1 MIKNQ
6 YGGDETYGVILENLQ
21 KNVEIIKQQDTSVQ
35 DQQQNI
41 SDGFNNVFK
50 LLNMNIIE
58 ESSDSGLG
66 DDNQT
71 DSEIPEI
78 VDSNQL
84 GDGDED
90 DKLAALIKLLGGL
103 MTGGGKTGG
112 GITYQIGGQELTGD
126 TKIYDDLINDFKKKL
141 VELMKQYANEIDTT
155 QKDQNRKKGKSLV
168 DFLNETWTTYTSNK
182 LNIFKLGGIDENIV
196 QTSPDLMLPALA
208 TQIKK
213 MAQNETILKIDES
226 SLVERLPKTFLDNS
240 NVIDEYFES
249 EWKNKTNDFTN
260 NSKKLT
266 EAFFE
271 SIKAKNSNA
280 LNNVTINVTEEV
292 VVKENINEQIATNVS
307 QDNSEEE
314 ARKLREEEERKL
326 KLIEEEERKLREE
339 EERKR
344 KLIEEEERK
353 RKLIEEEER
362 KRKLIEE
369 EQERER
375 KKTLEEARQKTIE
388 KSKQN
393 DQTRID
399 EENNDIN
406 NNQDERGEELISPDT
421 HTSLVSRKE
430 QTTILDQYQKKITNG
445 FAVKPE
451 NNFGPNSDAK
461 KELKQMTVTT
471 NHKANAKKTERETK
485 IKLME
490 RHEELI
496 RSTHEVDFD
505 TLGSGEEKKWRE
517 IFFTF
522 YERAKLY
529 FNSKMLVMISMS
541 QFYNKG
547 NDADF
552 KWKSQISPNVIKHL
566 KDIWD
571 HLFIT
576 LDESDYNELRIFYE
590 SKYKKLAPH
599 WWSCFER
606 IEARDKEY
614 KKNAHNS
621 IMVYSYIWLYHLS
634 IYTGNDQNKNLYEQ
648 LDPNKSLIINNAF
661 LTPKILPCI
670 KKLASKIEKSLN
682 VFSAIWSRLYTDEQG
697 GNILGDFKKLNELYV
712 DEIYKYKSVL
722 ALLKRRDDWNNS
734 HITMRDKKHH
744 RFNMNLED
752 ENTTVKKPLI
762 LTYNDTPL
770 IVNQNSEMVRGKLYT
785 QQYKFYGFDSVF
797 NPEFENNAIATR
809 LTDPTLKFK
818 LKENE
823 EPIVF
828 IGYGQS
834 GSGKT
839 STLIYLDVFKQDG
852 ILIEILKKLGP
863 EKITVGIIELYEGN
877 AANEQDMACVGLQ
890 AGAGIDVKR
899 CFPGSAS
906 TYKNREKIPDQTDK
920 GYFEGNGALRFITM
934 GEVLDKHYD
943 TEMSV
948 DRNTMDTK
956 YRNDD
961 KEKEKKPV
969 FEKNNND
976 DSWSYKYGNKDDLY
990 DNYKNQNNDKE
1001 PAGGHQNN
1009 FDLKYYILNGFNCRE
1024 IAPTS
1029 NNKQSS
1035 RSHVIVSLELDFGKG
1050 TFLGGKKK
1058 NRMIYVCDLAGVENE
1073 FDCTAG
1079 SVDNVRMK
1087 IKTAANKNY
1096 SNIIKPGQQEE
1107 WTNLKKKRADNMVKY
1122 IHSDGMVGQF
1132 KTKDDTTEPICWPD
1146 GSSNEKGDVNN
1157 IRSGFA
1163 NNLMEMLVTRNKE
1176 GRKSIPRDIEDLI
1189 KFQSFSDEQKK
1200 KVVTMVKDLVDGKG
1214 KLNIFQ
1220 LVNGREGKKNV
1231 LVGHLNRIIKIKPE
1245 ENKEYENEDEEK
1257 QDKMKALGISLNE
1270 TTGKWQQNMERRPI
1284 TNTPQWT
1291 LIAWAEMEYYFRKN
1305 GLFKK
1310 KFFAEYNAGAN
1321 VDIYIQGKGTP
1332 KSDENTDDQNIKFEN
1347 VTGNGKY
1354 PSVEYVGIKKF
1365 KDKYN
1370 QSTVG
1375 SAYNTLRDYC
1385 MSIFSNLEMADCT
1398 KPYEESFKKACRI
1411 RLKEGRVINNS
1422 LETMVDDIKKISKL
1436 AMQDKIREKLGN
1448 TECIFG
1454 DTYDD
1459 FDEYNKASNPLMDWY
1474 NINKEFKRP
1483 FGLILRSMCL
1493 LSNENMTTDEKQL
1506 DFLKKF
1512 KFVMTT
1518 VLNETFIF
1526 ALGSD
1531 SSTTPAYTQSGQL
1544 VYVNNPPLPP
1554 YVNIGQL
1561 ELAYKN
1567 FLFYENDTRDD
1578 SPKLEK
1584 LAIFLDKF
1592 FNTIV
1597 KMMHHELYQ
1606 SYVFKYIPP
1615 FSNLS
1620 FFQIDFYKLTKE
1632 EFITKLKSNEIE
1644 KNLLEKI
1651 INNLKSVTIV
1661 ILSLIKKNN
1670 NATFIGTIQTTEEV
1684 NRISNKIILNKNMNA
1699 ESVLTSWK
1707 KSNSNSNDINNELI
1721 KIIMQNRML
1730 SEIDEDTFIY
1740 KTTVEMKTKKHYK
1753 DDQIIAM
1760 KSKKDI
1766 EMENIA
1772 SAVEAA
1778 VPLISR
1784 YIDIFKLESIWYY
1797 ITKIK
1802 REKIFKQWELEYPV
1816 NLTASQIGR
1825 GLNYTFKP
1833 RRKKDFTPA
1842 AWNNDVTRITVKNE
1856 TPKKYEYHPPQ
1867 EEHFVTIEK
1876 IINFM
1881 NKKKIRGPDKKIFT
1895 MDDLKSWLTKNVK
1908 LDFTKD
1914 KYSAI
1919 HNILYGVNHGS
1930 EESYFGSQGESIC
1943 GWGEAGD
1950 RYPCPIVIKDDGTEH
1965 GTHINW
1971 RRRFFSGVPDRRHQA
1986 FGNDDPNFRGLNW
1999 DENWRKWNRAYFGLT
2014 KEPKV
2019 HGDKGRWNLLTR
2031 KGDAAPTKYIP
2042 ILIFLLND
2050 IACEDFYY
2058 AYLRTY
2064 KWLQTKDGKSGFK
2077 KGHIGRL
2084 LHVEHPQSK
2093 TQKGRIPTTGPAPYQ
2108 WTGDRTKCYY
2118 PPPKG
2123 MVEPAGY
2130 QGPCEQTDSFIV
2142 SSDLSY
2148 RQLAFAET
2156 DIEGWFK
2163 NMGEMIVKDNL
2174 PKFPWALL
2182 HIYTDIYSRQYG
2194 DIRDGNPLPEAM
2206 LWHEPREY
2214 REPTKHK
2221 TGHFNYPKNFEKLDE
2236 NIMSREKWQIVKDTE
2251 DANRKEKEDQERLL
2265 RKQQLKAAEEQ
2276 RRRENES
2283 KKKADEDAKNKRI
2296 ENFAKENGKTAADL
2310 KKILEKK
2317 DNKKPP
2323 LKRREKALKDAFEK
2337 LESDLKWTKR
2347 ECLTPK
2353 PLLDSK
2359 KKPVK
2364 KAVMI
2369 NGKRRIQVVK
2379 AVLKPMFDQEGKLGQ
2394 VCFKDEPALKNAQKA
2409 FKSKQ
2414 DRNKKDIARAAEKKN
2429 KNAAAKD
2436 AWNRMTVP
2444 ERHKY
2449 EKEQMQKK
2457 TRKQI
2462 NKLPSFLKNE
2472 TPKQMNKRHRNEL
2485 IKYEKEEAAR
2495 KKEEVKTQ
2503 WLEQNP
2509 GQDYDKAMKEAAIK
2523 KQEEADKEKEDK
2535 KKAAEELVKQTCKE
2549 VGHTASPSDLI
2560 ETLTGN
2566 DIQHPFRQLSN
2577 KQQRKIIEKLQN
2589 FYCFES
2595 KDTMNDW
2602 MDSMEKEF
2610 GSSVKVNDYYKH
2622 NQITFRRNNITEPK
2636 QKKEFIYK
2644 QFMSFFDDDRLS
2656 YTKKKK
2662 EQKEEADKKAKAE
2675 AEQKAA
2681 ADKAKAEEKAKA
2693 EKEAREK
2700 CSTNG
2705 GTFIKITD
2713 IIEKLTTV
2721 MVLKNREKKL
2731 LPQNITNLMGK
2742 INGVCFNDGGDY
2754 INWINKFVELY
2765 KIIYAIDV
2773 SLSTKQKDNATEDLK
2788 KFIANK
2794 EYIKTQEGG
2803 KRKKKTR
2810 RKKKKVKRK
2819 QTRRKK

>member
-21 KNVEIIKQQDTSVQ
+21 KNVEIINQQDTSVQ
-35 DQQQNI
+35 NQQQNI

-58 ESSDSGLG
+58 ESSDSGLDG
-66 DDNQT
+66 
-71 DSEIPEI
+71 E
-78 VDSNQL
+78 QL
-84 GDGDED
+84 GDED

-112 GITYQIGGQELTGD
+112 GITYQIGGLELTGD

-155 QKDQNRKKGKSLV
+155 QKDQNKKKGKSLV
-168 DFLNETWTTYTSNK
+168 DFLNEIWTTYTSNK

-196 QTSPDLMLPALA
+196 QTNPDVLPILA
-208 TQIKK
+208 TSIKK
-213 MAQNETILKIDES
+213 MAEENVTTLIDES

-240 NVIDEYFES
+240 KVIDEYFGP
-249 EWKNKTNDFTN
+249 EWKNKTGDFTN

-280 LNNVTINVTEEV
+280 LNNVTINTY
-292 VVKENINEQIATNVS
+292 EQIATNVS
-307 QDNSEEE
+307 QYNSEEE
-314 ARKLREEEERKL
+314 ARKKAEEEEAAKKRQ
-326 KLIEEEERKLREE
+326 EEEEAAKKRQEE
-339 EERKR
+339 EEARKR
-344 KLIEEEERK
+344 KLIEEQ
-353 RKLIEEEER
+353 
-362 KRKLIEE
+362 

-375 KKTLEEARQKTIE
+375 KKRLEEARQKTIE
-388 KSKQN
+388 ESKQN

-399 EENNDIN
+399 DIDNIQDKRNEESM
-406 NNQDERGEELISPDT
+406 SPDI

-430 QTTILDQYQKKITNG
+430 QPIILELYQKKITNG
-445 FAVKPE
+445 IAVKPE

-461 KELKQMTVTT
+461 NELNQMTVNI
-471 NHKANAKKTERETK
+471 NHKEIAKETETQTK
-485 IKLME
+485 IKVMA

-529 FNSKMLVMISMS
+529 FNSKMLVLISMS

-590 SKYKKLAPH
+590 SKYKTLAPH

-606 IEARDKEY
+606 IEARDKKY

-634 IYTGNDQNKNLYEQ
+634 TDTGNDQNKNLYEQ

-744 RFNMNLED
+744 RFNMNLQD

-906 TYKNREKIPDQTDK
+906 TYKNREKIPDQTDI

-948 DRNTMDTK
+948 DRNTMDTQ

-990 DNYKNQNNDKE
+990 ENYKNQNNHKE
-1001 PAGGHQNN
+1001 PAGGHQDN

-1035 RSHVIVSLELDFGKG
+1035 RSHVIVSLELDFGGG
-1050 TFLGGKKK
+1050 TSLSREKK

-1132 KTKDDTTEPICWPD
+1132 KTKDETTEPICWPD

-1163 NNLMEMLVTRNKE
+1163 NNLMEMLVTRNE
-1176 GRKSIPRDIEDLI
+1176 DGRKSIPSDIEDLI

-1200 KVVTMVKDLVDGKG
+1200 KVVAMVKDLVDGRG

-1220 LVNGREGKKNV
+1220 LVNGGEGKKNV

-1257 QDKMKALGISLNE
+1257 QDKMKALGFSFNE
-1270 TTGKWQQNMERRPI
+1270 TNGKWQQNKERRHI

-1310 KFFAEYNAGAN
+1310 TIDYYYAGAN
-1321 VDIYIQGKGTP
+1321 VDNYIEQKKTP
-1332 KSDENTDDQNIKFEN
+1332 KSDENTDDQNIKFKN
-1347 VTGNGKY
+1347 VTGNDKY
-1354 PSVEYVGIKKF
+1354 PLVKYVGIKKF

-1436 AMQDKIREKLGN
+1436 AMQDKIREKLDN

-1459 FDEYNKASNPLMDWY
+1459 FDEYNKATNPLMDWY

-1493 LSNENMTTDEKQL
+1493 LSDENMTTDEKQL
-1506 DFLKKF
+1506 EFLKKF

-1606 SYVFKYIPP
+1606 PYVFKYIPP

-1620 FFQIDFYKLTKE
+1620 FFQNDFYKLTKE
-1632 EFITKLKSNEIE
+1632 EFIEQLKSNTIE

-1699 ESVLTSWK
+1699 ESLLTSWK
-1707 KSNSNSNDINNELI
+1707 NSNSNDINNELI
-1721 KIIMQNRML
+1721 KIIMLNRML

-1753 DDQIIAM
+1753 INQIIAM

-1778 VPLISR
+1778 VPLVSR

-1802 REKIFKQWELEYPV
+1802 REKIFKQWDLEYPV
-1816 NLTASQIGR
+1816 NLTAGQIGR
-1825 GLNYTFKP
+1825 GANYTFKP
-1833 RRKKDFTPA
+1833 RRKKNFTPV
-1842 AWNNDVTRITVKNE
+1842 AWNNDATRITVKNE
-1856 TPKKYEYHPPQ
+1856 SPKKYEYHPPQ

-1881 NKKKIRGPDKKIFT
+1881 NKKKIQGPDKKIFT

-1930 EESYFGSQGESIC
+1930 EESYFGSQGESLC

-1971 RRRFFSGVPDRRHQA
+1971 RRKFFSGVPDRRHQA

-1999 DENWRKWNRAYFGLT
+1999 DENWKKWNRAYFGLT
-2014 KEPKV
+2014 TEPKV

-2084 LHVEHPQSK
+2084 LHVKHPQSN
-2093 TQKGRIPTTGPAPYQ
+2093 TQLGRIPTTGPAPYQ
-2108 WTGDRTKCYY
+2108 WTGDRTKCWY

-2123 MVEPAGY
+2123 AVEPVGY
-2130 QGPCEQTDSFIV
+2130 PGPCDQTDSFIV
-2142 SSDLSY
+2142 SSDFSY

-2163 NMGEMIVKDNL
+2163 NMGEMIIKDNL

-2194 DIRDGNPLPEAM
+2194 DIRGGNPLPETM

-2214 REPTKHK
+2214 REPIKHK

-2236 NIMSREKWQIVKDTE
+2236 NIMPREKWQMVKDHE
-2251 DANRKEKEDQERLL
+2251 DANRKEKEDQEHLL
-2265 RKQQLKAAEEQ
+2265 REQQLKSAMEQ
-2276 RRRENES
+2276 RDLENKS
-2283 KKKADEDAKNKRI
+2283 KKNADIDAKNKRI
-2296 ENFAKENGKTAADL
+2296 NNFAVENGKTAEYL
-2310 KKILEKK
+2310 KIILEKK
-2317 DNKKPP
+2317 DDDMPS
-2323 LKRREKALKDAFEK
+2323 LSRREKALKDAFEK
-2337 LESDLKWTKR
+2337 RESDLKWTKR

-2353 PLLDSK
+2353 P
-2359 KKPVK
+2359 VK
-2364 KAVMI
+2364 NE
-2369 NGKRRIQVVK
+2369 NGTNKTKSVLVDGNRKLQVVK
-2379 AVLKPMFDQEGKLGQ
+2379 AALRPMFDQEGKLGQ

-2414 DRNKKDIARAAEKKN
+2414 DRNKNDIARAAEKKK

-2436 AWNRMTVP
+2436 TWNKMTVP

-2449 EKEQMQKK
+2449 EKEQMQQK
-2457 TRKQI
+2457 TRNKKY
-2462 NKLPSFLKNE
+2462 KLPSFLKKNE
-2472 TPKQMNKRHRNEL
+2472 TSIQMNRRHKNEL

-2495 KKEEVKTQ
+2495 KKEEVKKS
-2503 WLEQNP
+2503 WEDKHP
-2509 GQDYDKAMKEAAIK
+2509 GQNYEKAMKEAAIL
-2523 KQEEADKEKEDK
+2523 KQEKADKEKEEK

-2549 VGHTASPSDLI
+2549 VGHTDSPRDLI

-2566 DIQHPFRQLSN
+2566 GIHHPFNQL
-2577 KQQRKIIEKLQN
+2577 KKIQQSEIIEKLQK

-2595 KDTMNDW
+2595 KNTMNDW
-2602 MDSMEKEF
+2602 MDSMEEEF
-2610 GSSVKVNDYYKH
+2610 GSSVKVNDYYKQ
-2622 NQITFRRNNITEPK
+2622 NQRKFRLKKITEIQ
-2636 QKKEFIYK
+2636 QKKDFIYK
-2644 QFMSFFDDDRLS
+2644 QFMSFFNDDRLS
-2656 YTKKKK
+2656 YTEEKKQKK
-2662 EQKEEADKKAKAE
+2662 DEAEKKAKAE
-2675 AEQKAA
+2675 AEQKEA
-2681 ADKAKAEEKAKA
+2681 ADKVKAGEKAKA
-2693 EKEAREK
+2693 EKEAQEK
-2700 CSTNG
+2700 CSTDK
-2705 GTFIKITD
+2705 GTFMNRRDLIQTLKTEMNLRNDEVKVLSQKIT
-2713 IIEKLTTV
+2713 
-2721 MVLKNREKKL
+2721 
-2731 LPQNITNLMGK
+2731 QLMKK
-2742 INGVCFNDGGDY
+2742 INGVCFNNDVDKK
-2754 INWINKFVELY
+2754 NWIDQFVEIY
-2765 KIIYAIDV
+2765 KR
-2773 SLSTKQKDNATEDLK
+2773 STGGKNQQLKDKATEELT
-2788 KFIANK
+2788 KFIDSK

-2810 RKKKKVKRK
+2810 RKNKKVKRK
-2819 QTRRKK
+2819 QTRRKNNV